1 MALGQHIV
9 PILGARRLNHLQ
21 DNAAAATVEL
31 SDAELAKLGEALHP
45 SRVAGERYT
54 VAQLSLVNG

>member
-1 MALGQHIV
+1 M
-9 PILGARRLNHLQ
+9 NHLQ

>member
-1 MALGQHIV
+1 MGQGQHIV
-9 PILGARRLNHLQ
+9 PIPGERLNHLQ
-21 DNAAAATVEL
+21 NNAAAATVEL